1 MLSRF
6 IFLGVLFSFLVAC
19 NKPDEKVIDTAKYEA
34 ELGQHAQD
42 YMMGLKSVLVA
53 NMQAGGPLQ
62 AVNVC
67 SDTAQQMSVL
77 YSETMKVKVKRAS
90 FKNRNEQNVP
100 DEFEAKAIKLFE
112 ELKIDG
118 ELTAKS
124 NLVETATID
133 GEQIVRYAKPILID
147 APCLNCHGTESQISN
162 EVANVISE
170 KYPNDKAKGYSIGDL
185 RGVISVTNTL

>member
-19 NKPDEKVIDTAKYEA
+19 NKPDEKVIDTAKYET

-147 APCLNCHGTESQISN
+147 APCLNCHGTESQISS
-162 EVANVISE
+162 EVAKVISE

-185 RGVISVTNTL
+185 RGVISVTKTL

>member
-1 MLSRF
+1 MLARVLF
-6 IFLGVLFSFLVAC
+6 IGVLLSFLVAC
-19 NKPDEKVIDTAKYEA
+19 NKPDEKVIDTVKYET

-42 YMMGLKSVLVA
+42 YMTGLKSVLVA

-67 SDTAQQMSVL
+67 SDTAQQMSEL
-77 YSETMKVKVKRAS
+77 YSETMKVNVKRAS

-100 DEFEAKAIKLFE
+100 DEFEAKAIEFFE

-124 NLVETATID
+124 NLVETATIN
-133 GEQIVRYAKPILID
+133 GEEIVRYAKPILID
-147 APCLNCHGTESQISN
+147 APCLNCHGSESQISN
-162 EVANVISE
+162 EVAQVINE

-185 RGVISVTNTL
+185 RGVISVTKAL

>member
-19 NKPDEKVIDTAKYEA
+19 NKPDEKVIDTVKYET
-34 ELGQHAQD
+34 ELVQHAQD

-185 RGVISVTNTL
+185 RGVISVTKTL

>member
-1 MLSRF
+1 
-6 IFLGVLFSFLVAC
+6 
-19 NKPDEKVIDTAKYEA
+19 
-34 ELGQHAQD
+34 
-42 YMMGLKSVLVA
+42 
-53 NMQAGGPLQ
+53 MQAGGPLQ

-67 SDTAQQMSVL
+67 SDTAQQMSEL

-133 GEQIVRYAKPILID
+133 GKEIVRYAKPILID
-147 APCLNCHGTESQISN
+147 APCLNCHGSESQISN
-162 EVANVISE
+162 EVANVINE

-185 RGVISVTNTL
+185 RGVISVTKAL

>member
-133 GEQIVRYAKPILID
+133 GEQIVRDARPILID

-185 RGVISVTNTL
+185 RGVISVTKTL

>member
-185 RGVISVTNTL
+185 RGVISVTKTL